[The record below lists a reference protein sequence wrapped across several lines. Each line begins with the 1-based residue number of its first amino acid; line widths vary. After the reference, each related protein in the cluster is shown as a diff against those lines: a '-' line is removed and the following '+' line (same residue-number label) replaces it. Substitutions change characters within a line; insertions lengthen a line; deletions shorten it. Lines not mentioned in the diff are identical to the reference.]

1 MACAVP
7 AQASPPSSADKASGQ
22 VRFVGDVRY
31 QLFNYPGTANIAFA
45 KLQNQHPGATSGA
58 VEVYLFVSTQ
68 PLGSPANTLWFI
80 ARGAGPRTLAPGESI
95 DNVDVTVPFNSYVP
109 DGIWYIHVGAFEE
122 GACGNP
128 TCLVDVRTFG
138 RVRVYQTSF
147 YDYTGEPAG
156 GEVATAVEYFHAAMG
171 HYFVTAQADEIA
183 GLDAGV
189 FEGWARTGQSFAVW
203 TSGQGLAD
211 VCRFFTTAFAPKSS
225 HFYTAN
231 ATECAARAAEQV
243 WQFEKI
249 AFKVAF
255 RPFGG
260 VCPIGV
266 PLYRLYN
273 NGMTGAPNHRYTTSF
288 ALREA
293 MIAAG
298 FVAEDDH
305 IVCVAAAA
313 AP

>member
-1 MACAVP
+1 VAHW
-7 AQASPPSSADKASGQ
+7 
-22 VRFVGDVRY
+22 
-31 QLFNYPGTANIAFA
+31 PG
-45 KLQNQHPGATSGA
+45 S
-58 VEVYLFVSTQ
+58 
-68 PLGSPANTLWFI
+68 
-80 ARGAGPRTLAPGESI
+80 RTLAPLESV
-95 DNVDVTVPFNSYVP
+95 DNVDVTVPWNNYVP
-109 DGIWYIHVGAFEE
+109 DGIWYVHVGAFEE
-122 GACGNP
+122 GACTSGF
-128 TCLVDVRTFG
+128 CLVDVRTFG

-147 YDYTGEPAG
+147 YDYTGPPTG
-156 GEVATAVEYFHAAMG
+156 GEVATAVEYFHADMG
-171 HYFVTAQADEIA
+171 HYFLSADADEIA

-189 FEGWARTGQSFAVW
+189 FAGWARTGQAFGVW

-211 VCRFFTTAFAPKSS
+211 VCRFFTTAFAPRSS

-231 ATECAARAAEQV
+231 ATECAARASEQV

-255 RPFGG
+255 LPFRGE
-260 VCPIGV
+260 CPIGV

-273 NGMTGAPNHRYTTSF
+273 NGQAGAPNHRYTTSF

-298 FVAEDDH
+298 FVPEDDH
-305 IVCVAAAA
+305 IVCVASGA